1 MSNQDKLK
9 EIAQK
14 LSSCRKELEQIR
26 GDMILED
33 YQKVRA
39 SISSSIS
46 FLNRAGKQ
54 IDELSPME
62 GQISLFDYLD
72 ETDDFD
78 MEK

>member
-1 MSNQDKLK
+1 MGNQDKLK
-9 EIAQK
+9 EIAKK